1 MVSALLIF
9 FTVTSNICDMQLCYE
24 RERYSYISYEINE
37 VIQRSSLNKQ
47 CVINSTFMEVIA
59 FDQEQLCDTQIEDD
73 QCYAQPVEE
82 TAKEWTAKEGTAKK
96 ETTKV
101 RTAKEGTGKEGT
113 AKEETAKEGT
123 GKEGTAKEETAKEGT
138 AKEGTAKEWAAKE
151 GTAKEG
157 TAKEGTAK
165 KETAKGETAK
175 EEKLSKDDVGLVLIL
190 FLFIVA
196 LCSR

>member
-1 MVSALLIF
+1 MNAVSQFYFANTLGKMVSALLIF

-37 VIQRSSLNKQ
+37 VIQRSSLNQQ

-59 FDQEQLCDTQIEDD
+59 FDQEQLCDMQIEDD

-82 TAKEWTAKEGTAKK
+82 TTKEWTAKEGA
-96 ETTKV
+96 
-101 RTAKEGTGKEGT
+101 
-113 AKEETAKEGT
+113 
-123 GKEGTAKEETAKEGT
+123 
-138 AKEGTAKEWAAKE
+138 AKEGTAKEWAAK
-151 GTAKEG
+151 KG

-165 KETAKGETAK
+165 KETAKEETAK
-175 EEKLSKDDVGLVLIL
+175 EEKLSKDDGALALIL
-190 FLFIVA
+190 LLFLGI